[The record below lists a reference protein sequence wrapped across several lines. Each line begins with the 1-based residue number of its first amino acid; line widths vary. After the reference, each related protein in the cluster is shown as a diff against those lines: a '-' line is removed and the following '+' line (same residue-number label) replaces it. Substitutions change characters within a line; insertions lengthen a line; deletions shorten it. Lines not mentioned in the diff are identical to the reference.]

1 MKLRFL
7 LISDFYVQHL
17 IQICINR
24 LKYRNTFM
32 KKILFIVVLFFAMYD
47 VSAQKF
53 RLNGYLMH
61 AFDDRVDSYND
72 PNEFYRGKI
81 MRSAM
86 WGISGEW
93 MRQPN
98 LGLEIQYLNQRTTAP
113 LTFFNNGVRSS
124 EFQLQVNHF
133 LIGTNKYF
141 RTEKSPVEFFG
152 GLSAGFSL
160 IDLYNPDTRNTTN
173 RTKFSW
179 LIKGGANFWI
189 SSQLAIKTQVQLL
202 SVVQSVGG
210 GFFFGT
216 GGSGAAVSPY
226 SSIYQFGL
234 GGGLVYQ
241 FKNKK

>member
-1 MKLRFL
+1 
-7 LISDFYVQHL
+7 
-17 IQICINR
+17 
-24 LKYRNTFM
+24 M
-32 KKILFIVVLFFAMYD
+32 KKILFSSILFF
-47 VSAQKF
+47 VLNNLSAQKL

-72 PNEFYRGKI
+72 PNDFYRGKI
-81 MRSAM
+81 MQSAM
-86 WGISGEW
+86 WGIGAEW
-93 MRQPN
+93 MKQSN
-98 LGLEIQYLNQRTTAP
+98 FGIELQYLNQRTTAP
-113 LTFFNNGVRSS
+113 LTYFNNGVRNS
-124 EFQLQVNHF
+124 EFQLQMNHI
-133 LIGTNKYF
+133 LIGTNRYF

-152 GLSAGFSL
+152 GLSAGLSL

-189 SSQLAIKTQVQLL
+189 NSQLAIKTQVQLL

-216 GGSGAAVSPY
+216 GGSGAGVSPY
-226 SSIYQFGL
+226 SSMYQFAL

-241 FKNKK
+241 IKNKK

>member
-1 MKLRFL
+1 
-7 LISDFYVQHL
+7 
-17 IQICINR
+17 
-24 LKYRNTFM
+24 M
-32 KKILFIVVLFFAMYD
+32 KKILFSSILFF
-47 VSAQKF
+47 VLNNLSAQKL

-72 PNEFYRGKI
+72 PNDFYRGKI
-81 MRSAM
+81 VQSAM
-86 WGISGEW
+86 WGIGAEW
-93 MRQPN
+93 MKQPN
-98 LGLEIQYLNQRTTAP
+98 LGIEVHYLNQRTTAP
-113 LTFFNNGVRSS
+113 LTYFNNGIRNS
-124 EFQLQVNHF
+124 EFQLQMNHI

-152 GLSAGFSL
+152 GLSAGLSL

-189 SSQLAIKTQVQLL
+189 NSQLAIKTQVQLL

-216 GGSGAAVSPY
+216 GGSGAGVSPY
-226 SSIYQFGL
+226 SSMYQFGL

-241 FKNKK
+241 LKNKK